1 MKDLLLYKVSILFKP
16 TCENKLAFLF
26 KIYSKYATKSI
37 EIRYFCSKFKN
48 KSHYFNTFFKM
59 SSTPLYEKEVSIQV
73 ERRRAGVELI
83 KIISDLWYDKS
94 IELVLFRNQLI
105 DKNVNEIINLH
116 EYAGE
121 FVGKAISIFDSVAIA
136 KVIFEL
142 DLPPSKLDI
151 GKLSYEFRL
160 ENENYPDARH
170 FVLEKLK
177 NAKNFE
183 EIQPKDVVLYG
194 FGRIGRL
201 LARELMSKSGKGNQ
215 LRLRAIVTRDKN
227 DASSLEK
234 RASLLRY
241 DSIHGD
247 FQGSVIADFENK
259 ALIINGTTVH
269 VITANAPEDIDYTQY
284 GIEKALIIDNTGA
297 FTNKEALSRHLTSKG
312 TEKVLLTAPG
322 KGIPNIVHG
331 VNQNE
336 YNPDEIAIF
345 SAASCTTNAI
355 TPILKAIE
363 ETLGVVKGHLETI
376 HAYTNDQNLVDNM
389 HQKYRRGR
397 AAALNMVI
405 TETGAG
411 AAVAKALPSLEGK
424 LTSNAIRVPVPNG
437 SLVVLNLEVLKKTS
451 IDGINAIMKKY
462 ALEGELVEQI
472 KYSLNN
478 ELVSS
483 DIVGTSAPAIYDS
496 NATIVSNDGQNI
508 VLYIWYDNEFGYSHQ
523 VIRLAKYI
531 AKVRRFTYY

>member
-1 MKDLLLYKVSILFKP
+1 MS
-16 TCENKLAFLF
+16 
-26 KIYSKYATKSI
+26 
-37 EIRYFCSKFKN
+37 
-48 KSHYFNTFFKM
+48 NT
-59 SSTPLYEKEVSIQV
+59 TVYEKEIAFQAD
-73 ERRRAGVELI
+73 RRRAGVELI

-94 IELVLFRNQLI
+94 IEMVLFRNQLI
-105 DKNVNEIINLH
+105 DRNVSDIINLH

-121 FVGKAISIFDSVAIA
+121 FVEKPISVFDSVEIARAILS
-136 KVIFEL
+136 L

-151 GKLSYEFRL
+151 GKLTYEFHL
-160 ENENYPDARH
+160 ENNKYNDAKS
-170 FVLEKLK
+170 FVIDKLK
-177 NAKNFE
+177 DAKNTE
-183 EIQPKDVVLYG
+183 DIHPKDVVLYG

-201 LARELMSKSGKGNQ
+201 LARELMSKMGKGNQ

-247 FQGSVIADFENK
+247 FQGSVVADVENN

-269 VITANAPEDIDYTQY
+269 VITANQPEDIDYTAY
-284 GIEKALIIDNTGA
+284 EINDALVIDNTGA
-297 FTNKEALSRHLTSKG
+297 FTTQEALARHLTSKG
-312 TEKVLLTAPG
+312 VDKVLLTAPG
-322 KGIPNIVHG
+322 KGVPNIVHG

-336 YNPDEIAIF
+336 YNPDEVNIF

-355 TPILKAIE
+355 TPILKAVE
-363 ETLGVVKGHLETI
+363 DTLGVVKGHLETI

-389 HQKYRRGR
+389 HKKYRRGR

-411 AAVAKALPSLEGK
+411 SAVAKALPSLAGK

-437 SLVVLNLEVLKKTS
+437 SLVVLNLEVGKTTS
-451 IDGINAIMKKY
+451 IEEVNNIMKKY

-483 DIVGTSAPAIYDS
+483 DIVGTSAPSIFDS
-496 NATIVSNDGQNI
+496 NATIVSADGKNI
-508 VLYIWYDNEFGYSHQ
+508 VLYVWYDNEYGYSHQ

-531 AKVRRFTYY
+531 AKVRRYTYY

>member
-1 MKDLLLYKVSILFKP
+1 M
-16 TCENKLAFLF
+16 NNNA
-26 KIYSKYATKSI
+26 
-37 EIRYFCSKFKN
+37 
-48 KSHYFNTFFKM
+48 
-59 SSTPLYEKEVSIQV
+59 LYEKELSFQSN
-73 ERRRAGVELI
+73 RRRAGVEFI

-94 IELVLFRNQLI
+94 IELVLFKNQLI
-105 DKNVNEIINLH
+105 DRNVSDIINLL
-116 EYAGE
+116 EYAGA
-121 FVGKAISIFDSVAIA
+121 FVEKPISIFDTVEIA
-136 KVIFEL
+136 RALISM

-151 GKLSYEFRL
+151 GKLTYEFHL
-160 ENENYPDARH
+160 ENNKHNNALA
-170 FVLEKLK
+170 FVIDKLK
-177 NAKNFE
+177 DAKDFENF
-183 EIQPKDVVLYG
+183 QPKDVVLYG

-201 LARELMSKSGKGNQ
+201 LARELMSKTGKGNQ

-227 DASSLEK
+227 DASTLEK

-247 FQGSVIADFENK
+247 FQGSVVADIDNN
-259 ALIINGTTVH
+259 ALIINGTTVYI
-269 VITANAPEDIDYTQY
+269 ITAGKPEDIDYTNY
-284 GIEKALIIDNTGA
+284 GINDALIIDNTGA
-297 FTNKEALSRHLTSKG
+297 FTTKDALERHLTSKG
-312 TEKVLLTAPG
+312 AHKVLLTAPG
-322 KGIPNIVHG
+322 KGVPNIVHG

-336 YNPDEIAIF
+336 YNPDEVNIF

-355 TPILKAIE
+355 TPILKVIE
-363 ETLGVVKGHLETI
+363 DTLGVVKGHLETI

-389 HQKYRRGR
+389 HNKYRRGR

-411 AAVAKALPSLEGK
+411 SAVAKALPSLTGK

-437 SLVVLNLEVLKKTS
+437 SLAILNLEISKKTS
-451 IDGINAIMKKY
+451 IIEINAIMKKY

-483 DIVGTSAPAIYDS
+483 DIVGTSAPSIYDS
-496 NATIVSNDGQNI
+496 NATIVSADGKNI
-508 VLYIWYDNEFGYSHQ
+508 VLYIWYDNEYGYSHQ

-531 AKVRRFTYY
+531 SKVRRFTFY

>member
-1 MKDLLLYKVSILFKP
+1 MTIS
-16 TCENKLAFLF
+16 
-26 KIYSKYATKSI
+26 
-37 EIRYFCSKFKN
+37 
-48 KSHYFNTFFKM
+48 
-59 SSTPLYEKEVSIQV
+59 YEKEVAFQAN
-73 ERRRAGVELI
+73 RRRAGVEFI

-94 IELVLFRNQLI
+94 IEMVLFRNQLI
-105 DKNVNEIINLH
+105 DKNVSEIINLH

-121 FVGKAISIFDSVAIA
+121 FVGKPISIFDTVEIA
-136 KVIFEL
+136 KAILSL

-151 GKLSYEFRL
+151 GKLTYEYHL
-160 ENENYPDARH
+160 KENKHNNVKA
-170 FVLEKLK
+170 FVIDKLNNIK
-177 NAKNFE
+177 NTE
-183 EIQPKDVVLYG
+183 EITSKDVVLYG

-201 LARELMSKSGKGNQ
+201 LARELMIKMGKGEQ

-227 DASSLEK
+227 DAVSLEK

-247 FQGSVIADFENK
+247 FMGSVVADVKNN

-269 VITANAPEDIDYTQY
+269 VITANGPEEIDYTKY
-284 GIEKALIIDNTGA
+284 GINDALVIDNTGA
-297 FTNKEALSRHLTSKG
+297 FTTEEALRRHLSSQG
-312 TEKVLLTAPG
+312 AQKVLLTAPG
-322 KGIPNIVHG
+322 KGVPNIVHG
-331 VNQNE
+331 VNHNE
-336 YNPDEIAIF
+336 YNPDEVDIF

-355 TPILKAIE
+355 TPILKAVE
-363 ETLGVVKGHLETI
+363 DTLGVVKGHIETI

-389 HQKYRRGR
+389 HKKYRRGR

-411 AAVAKALPSLEGK
+411 SAVAKALPSLAGK

-437 SLVVLNLEVLKKTS
+437 SLVILNLEIKKTTTIS
-451 IDGINAIMKKY
+451 KINAIMKKY
-462 ALEGELVEQI
+462 ALEGDLVEQI

-483 DIVGTSAPAIYDS
+483 DIVGTSAPSIYDS
-496 NATIVSNDGQNI
+496 NATIVSEDGKNI
-508 VLYIWYDNEFGYSHQ
+508 VLYIWYDNEYGYSHQ

-531 AKVRRFTYY
+531 SKVRRFSYY

>member
-1 MKDLLLYKVSILFKP
+1 
-16 TCENKLAFLF
+16 
-26 KIYSKYATKSI
+26 
-37 EIRYFCSKFKN
+37 
-48 KSHYFNTFFKM
+48 M
-59 SSTPLYEKEVSIQV
+59 SDTILYEKEVSFQTDI
-73 ERRRAGVELI
+73 RKAGVEFI
-83 KIISDLWYDKS
+83 KIISDLWYDKT
-94 IELVLFRNQLI
+94 IEIVLFRNQLI
-105 DKNVNEIINLH
+105 DKNVSEIINLH

-121 FVGKAISIFDSVAIA
+121 FVGKPISIFDSVEIA
-136 KVIFEL
+136 KAILSL

-151 GKLSYEFRL
+151 GKLTYEFNL
-160 ENENYPDARH
+160 ENNNYKNTTE
-170 FVLEKLK
+170 FVVDKLK
-177 NAKNFE
+177 DAKNSE

-201 LARELMSKSGKGNQ
+201 VARELASKTGKGNQ

-227 DASSLEK
+227 DAVTLEK
-234 RASLLRY
+234 RASLLRH

-247 FQGSVIADFENK
+247 FMGSVIADTENK
-259 ALIINGTTVH
+259 TLIINGTTVH
-269 VITANAPEDIDYTQY
+269 VISANGPEEIDYTQY
-284 GIEKALIIDNTGA
+284 NIENALVIDNTGA
-297 FTNKEALSRHLTSKG
+297 FTTQEALARHLTSKG
-312 TEKVLLTAPG
+312 VEKVLLTAPG
-322 KGIPNIVHG
+322 KGVPNIVYG
-331 VNQNE
+331 VNQND
-336 YNPDEIAIF
+336 YNPDEMNIF

-355 TPILKAIE
+355 APILKVVE
-363 ETLGVVKGHLETI
+363 DTLGVVKGHLETI

-389 HQKYRRGR
+389 HKKYRRGR

-411 AAVAKALPSLEGK
+411 TAVSKAVPSLEGK

-437 SLVVLNLEVLKKTS
+437 SLVVLSLEVAKTTS
-451 IDGINAIMKKY
+451 IADVNAIMKKY

-496 NATIVSNDGQNI
+496 NATIVSKDGKNI